1 MREDIISS
9 SFSSAA
15 KVVFDLFKVKITFF
29 VALTSAL
36 GFITGSYILG
46 AEIIFPV
53 LGLFLLACGASGLN
67 QVQESDSDAL
77 MDRTKNRPIPA
88 GLISRSAA
96 FVISLAVI
104 ILGCLTILLG
114 SNIECLIVGLVTLF
128 WYNGLYTP
136 LKKMTPFAII
146 PGSVVGALP
155 PVAGWVASGADIT
168 NPNIWV
174 LALYMFM
181 WQIPHFWILVMIY
194 GDDYKKGGYPTLK
207 SKFSTEQLK
216 KITFF
221 WILPTVSVALL
232 IPVTGMLNFNIT
244 SFIIFALSVWFIF
257 ESYKFLKAPADKKN
271 LLNTFIRINIYT
283 LVIITS
289 VSIDKLVKIL

>member
-1 MREDIISS
+1 M
-9 SFSSAA
+9 
-15 KVVFDLFKVKITFF
+15 KITFF
-29 VALTSAL
+29 VALTTAL
-36 GFITGSYILG
+36 GFITGSYILD
-46 AEIIFPV
+46 AAMIWPV
-53 LGLFLLACGASGLN
+53 LGIFLLACGASALN
-67 QVQESDSDAL
+67 QVQEADSDIL
-77 MDRTKNRPIPA
+77 MERTKNRPIPA
-88 GLISRSAA
+88 GLISKGAA
-96 FVISLAVI
+96 FVVSLAI
-104 ILGCLTILLG
+104 IISGSIIIIAG
-114 SNIECLIVGLVTLF
+114 SNVECLIVGLVTLF

-155 PVAGWVASGADIT
+155 PVAGWVASGADIASA
-168 NPNIWV
+168 NIWI
-174 LALYMFM
+174 LALYMFL

-194 GDDYKKGGYPTLK
+194 GDDYAKGGYPTLK

-232 IPVTGMLNFNIT
+232 IPVSGMLNFNV
-244 SFIIFALSVWFIF
+244 SGLVIFALSVWFIF

-271 LLNTFIRINIYT
+271 LLNTFVRINIYT